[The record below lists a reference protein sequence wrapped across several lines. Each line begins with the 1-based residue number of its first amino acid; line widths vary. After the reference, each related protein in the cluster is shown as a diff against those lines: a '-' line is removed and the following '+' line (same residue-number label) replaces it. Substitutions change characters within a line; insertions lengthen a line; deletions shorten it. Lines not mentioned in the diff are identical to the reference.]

1 MDANT
6 AAWATTATG
15 NLFHLFAEG
24 RFVGAGCRSN
34 LRYPIG
40 ATLQTEADL
49 KRRLSTVQA
58 KAAGLEMCARCATAF
73 ANLVERDAELVPAK
87 EPVPAGSEATAHFTE
102 VPAPGTR
109 ILTPHGPG
117 EVIEGSGVVR
127 DGHPNVGLVWAE
139 VMLDPTA
146 KIPWRSRT
154 RVFLV
159 EMRPEPAA
167 TAQDGPC
174 CEHASMYH
182 GARGC
187 DECACSVPRA
197 AMAAHGGGAPAEPT
211 LADEAAAIPVEEPVL
226 GPLETEFMD
235 LLANGTQINNAGRMV
250 GLDAGRTV
258 QLLKAI
264 EHALSADSAW
274 HAVAIFAARRAYSRA
289 AALVSA
295 EGADAHGKLDALVR
309 CNDLHI

>member
-1 MDANT
+1 MDTNT
-6 AAWATTATG
+6 PAWATTATG

-24 RFVGAGCRSN
+24 RFTGAACRSN
-34 LRYPIG
+34 LRYAIG

-58 KAAGLEMCARCATAF
+58 KAAGLEMCTRCATAF
-73 ANLVERDAELVPAK
+73 ANLVERDAEPEVPTE
-87 EPVPAGSEATAHFTE
+87 EPPAGAEATAHFTE

-109 ILTPHGPG
+109 VLTPRGPG
-117 EVIEGSGVVR
+117 EVAETTGVVR
-127 DGHPNVGLVWAE
+127 DGHPNAGLVWAE
-139 VMLDPTA
+139 VNLDPTA
-146 KIPWRSRT
+146 KTPWHSRA

-159 EMRPEPAA
+159 EMQPEPAA
-167 TAQDGPC
+167 TVHDGPC

-187 DECACSVPRA
+187 DECACSVPRS
-197 AMAAHGGGAPAEPT
+197 AMAAHGGAVPAEPT

-226 GPLETEFMD
+226 NSQETEFLD
-235 LLANGTQINNAGRMV
+235 LLANGVQINNAGRMV
-250 GLDAGRTV
+250 GLDAGQTV
-258 QLLKAI
+258 QLLHAI
-264 EHALSADSAW
+264 RVTLGAESAW

-309 CNDLHI
+309 IPNLHI

>member
-1 MDANT
+1 MDTNT
-6 AAWATTATG
+6 PAWATTATG

-40 ATLQTEADL
+40 AMLQTEAEL

-58 KAAGLEMCARCATAF
+58 KAAGLKMCTRCATAF
-73 ANLVERDAELVPAK
+73 ANLVERDAERVQK
-87 EPVPAGSEATAHFTE
+87 EATAHFTE

-109 ILTPHGPG
+109 VLTPRGPG
-117 EVIEGSGVVR
+117 EIREGSGVVR
-127 DGHPNVGLVWAE
+127 DGHPNAGLVWAE
-139 VMLDPTA
+139 VSLDPTP
-146 KIPWRSRT
+146 KIPWHSRT

-167 TAQDGPC
+167 TVQDGPC

-197 AMAAHGGGAPAEPT
+197 AMAAHGGAAPQEPT
-211 LADEAAAIPVEEPVL
+211 LADEAAAIPVEEPTL
-226 GPLETEFMD
+226 NPQETEFMD
-235 LLANGTQINNAGRMV
+235 LLANGVQINNAGCMV
-250 GLDAGRTV
+250 GLNGGEMV
-258 QLLKAI
+258 QLLETIK
-264 EHALSADSAW
+264 HTLSAVGAW

-295 EGADAHGKLDALVR
+295 EGADAHAKLDALVR
-309 CNDLHI
+309 CDNLHI

>member
-24 RFVGAGCRSN
+24 RFTGAACRGN
-34 LRYPIG
+34 LRYTIG

-58 KAAGLEMCARCATAF
+58 KAAGLEMCTRCATAF
-73 ANLVERDAELVPAK
+73 ANIVERDAEREQK
-87 EPVPAGSEATAHFTE
+87 EATAHFTE

-109 ILTPHGPG
+109 VLTPRGPG
-117 EVIEGSGVVR
+117 EVAETTGVVR
-127 DGHPNVGLVWAE
+127 EGHPNAGLVWAE
-139 VMLDPTA
+139 VWLDPTA
-146 KIPWRSRT
+146 KISWRMRT
-154 RVFLV
+154 RIFLV
-159 EMRPEPAA
+159 EMRPESAA

-258 QLLKAI
+258 QLLHAI
-264 EHALSADSAW
+264 RVTLGAESAW

-309 CNDLHI
+309 VADLHI

>member
-58 KAAGLEMCARCATAF
+58 KAAGLEMCTRCATAF
-73 ANLVERDAELVPAK
+73 VNLVERDAEPEVPTE
-87 EPVPAGSEATAHFTE
+87 EPPAGAEATAHFTE

-109 ILTPHGPG
+109 VLTPRGPG
-117 EVIEGSGVVR
+117 ETTGVSGEVR
-127 DGHPNVGLVWAE
+127 DGHPNAGLVWAE

-146 KIPWRSRT
+146 KISWRSRT

-159 EMRPEPAA
+159 EMRPESAA
-167 TAQDGPC
+167 TAQDAPC

-187 DECACSVPRA
+187 DECACSLPRA
-197 AMAAHGGGAPAEPT
+197 AMAAHGGAAPQEPT
-211 LADEAAAIPVEEPVL
+211 PADEAAAIPVEEPVL
-226 GPLETEFMD
+226 NSLETEFMD
-235 LLANGTQINNAGRMV
+235 LLANGVQINNAGRMV
-250 GLDAGRTV
+250 GLNAGQTV
-258 QLLKAI
+258 QLLHAI
-264 EHALSADSAW
+264 RVTLGAESAW

-289 AALVSA
+289 AALVAA

-309 CNDLHI
+309 ASDLHI